1 MKKKKIN
8 EEYFDSEELKGKDE
22 INFLKGE
29 TRKELKKLSDIKPR
43 DNKISKVV
51 ENLVYNNPFI
61 KKFKV
66 SYGKISGKTAV
77 RIRKKIDVYD
87 GRFSAISEIS
97 TDIIFNKDG
106 SFSTSS
112 KGDVQVSDSDRDM
125 KYKSLFGEHLN
136 VNAKNDEE
144 LIQLFSNEIYDFFRK
159 WNKWSY
165 SVTGKD
171 ILNNKEVE
179 FRDDM
184 IKDKFKGGNF
194 EMEVDPNFNPQFN
207 SKSYVF
213 KEYEKF
219 IKENSNK
226 NIN

>member
-219 IKENSNK
+219 IKESSNK
-226 NIN
+226 KIN